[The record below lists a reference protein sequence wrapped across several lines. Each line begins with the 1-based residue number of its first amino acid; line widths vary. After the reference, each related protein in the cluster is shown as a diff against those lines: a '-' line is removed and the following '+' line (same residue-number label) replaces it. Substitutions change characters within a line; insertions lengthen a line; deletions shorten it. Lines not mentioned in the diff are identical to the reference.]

1 MYAGF
6 DNTGVWG
13 WGDGPFV
20 TPREDG
26 RFYERSWEMALSNDI
41 RLVQIATWND
51 FGEGAVIE
59 PTVDFK
65 YQYLQIT
72 ERYAAQLKKIPSD
85 SGEAL
90 LIPLKIY
97 EMRLAIAKRDA
108 EDRARLSAELDSAV
122 SAFCRGNYA
131 EAERMLQKLEN

>member
-1 MYAGF
+1 MWSSARPYDYF
-6 DNTGVWG
+6 T
-13 WGDGPFV
+13 
-20 TPREDG
+20 EDG

-72 ERYAAQLKKIPSD
+72 ERYAAQLKKLPSD

-97 EMRLAIAKRDA
+97 EMRLAIATRDA
-108 EDRARLSAELDSAV
+108 EARARLSAELDSAV
-122 SAFCRGNYA
+122 AAFCRGNYA
-131 EAERMLQKLEN
+131 EAERMLQKLEI